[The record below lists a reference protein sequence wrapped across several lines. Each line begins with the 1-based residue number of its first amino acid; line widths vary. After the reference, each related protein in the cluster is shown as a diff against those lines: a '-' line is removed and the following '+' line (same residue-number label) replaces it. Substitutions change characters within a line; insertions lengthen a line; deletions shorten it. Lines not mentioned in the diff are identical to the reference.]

1 MSYFFFAKSH
11 QQLTETMDL
20 VQKDRVKLL
29 SYLVFGERRTS
40 VTRENKNMSASRI
53 IPFSVQVFAFA
64 FFSWNVLSFM
74 FESVA
79 KNEL

>member
-1 MSYFFFAKSH
+1 
-11 QQLTETMDL
+11 MDL

-53 IPFSVQVFAFA
+53 IPFSVEVFAFT
-64 FFSWNVLSFM
+64 FFFWNVLSFM